1 MSSVGHCRVYFS
13 DRKQIIQEE
22 LDVPVSTREAQ
33 PNIDALTGIPS
44 YREYET
50 TEQRKP
56 TQKRSLLSMWI
67 LPFTRMHRIPVF
79 KRVWLYVAMMAAYT
93 IAVDYIAAKSF
104 PGHVLKEAGAAA
116 YSSIILGMLLVFRT
130 NSAYERWWEGRKQWG
145 QLVNDSRNICIKVR
159 SYSRVKDVEKAR
171 FGELIISFAYALK
184 HHLRATA
191 PSKPLPGTLDATE
204 LESQHLPVYLAG
216 QVYDKLVTWQQGG
229 NLDPL
234 ALMQLDRH
242 ARSLMDICGACERIK
257 KSPIAVSY
265 RAFMRQGIML
275 NLLILP
281 WYAAQEFS
289 FLLCLP
295 LNLIATYFLVG
306 LELIAE
312 DIEDPFGYDGD
323 DLPLDNIC
331 SDLRNSVSSILQVR
345 RDQKFTCSISV
356 PRLDPLK
363 HL

>member
-1 MSSVGHCRVYFS
+1 M
-13 DRKQIIQEE
+13 
-22 LDVPVSTREAQ
+22 PVSTPEA
-33 PNIDALTGIPS
+33 ITDSLTGIPS
-44 YREYET
+44 YRDFET
-50 TEQRKP
+50 AEHQRP
-56 TQKRSLLSMWI
+56 QPKRTFLTMWL

-79 KRVWLYVAMMAAYT
+79 KRVWLYVALMALYT
-93 IAVDYIAAKSF
+93 FAVEYIADKNF
-104 PGHVLKEAGAAA
+104 PSHVIKEAGAAA

-145 QLVNDSRNICIKVR
+145 QLVNDARNICIKVR
-159 SYSRVKDVEKAR
+159 SYSRVKDAEKAR

-184 HHLRATA
+184 HHLRGTA
-191 PSKPLPGTLDATE
+191 PSKPLPGTYDASE
-204 LESQHLPVYLAG
+204 LEKEHLPVYLAG
-216 QVYDKLVTWQQGG
+216 QVYDRLVTWQQAG
-229 NLDPL
+229 NLDGL
-234 ALMQLDRH
+234 SLLQLDRH
-242 ARSLMDICGACERIK
+242 ARSLLDICGACERIK

-275 NLLILP
+275 NLLTLP
-281 WYAAQEFS
+281 WYAVQEFS
-289 FLLCLP
+289 IWLCLP

-331 SDLRNSVSSILQVR
+331 SDLRNSISSILQVR

-363 HL
+363 HI